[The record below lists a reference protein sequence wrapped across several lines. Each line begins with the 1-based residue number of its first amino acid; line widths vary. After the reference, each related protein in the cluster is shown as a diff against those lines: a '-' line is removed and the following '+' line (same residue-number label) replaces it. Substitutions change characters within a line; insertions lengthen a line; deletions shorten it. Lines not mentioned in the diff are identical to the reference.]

1 MFLNK
6 FEVLKGRVMSKEEG
20 SGGKTKKD

>member
-6 FEVLKGRVMSKEEG
+6 FEVLKGRVMNKEEG
-20 SGGKTKKD
+20 SGGKTRKD